1 MSSGHI
7 NLVYFSPSGTTKSV
21 ITTLAGAWDGERNE
35 FDLLRIPPPRTVTFS
50 VDSPAVFAVPVFAG
64 RVPAVCA
71 DMLAKFK
78 GQNTPAVAIVVYGNR
93 EYDDALLE
101 LTDILKANNFVV
113 VAAAAFVAQHS
124 IFPIVASERP
134 DKKDKEAIVS
144 FGKQCAKAIATCSG
158 NEKIKVKGTS
168 PYCKPGAIPL
178 QPSGDSKCDNCGV
191 CVEICPTKAIAK
203 ETPRK
208 TDKKRCISCT
218 ACISVCPQKARAF
231 HGPMYAIAGK
241 AFAGKNSTRKEP
253 EIFFVE

>member
-7 NLVYFSPSGTTKSV
+7 NLVHFSPSGTTKSV
-21 ITTLAGAWDGERNE
+21 ITTLVGALDRERNE
-35 FDLLRIPPPRTVTFS
+35 FDLLRTPPPQTVTFS
-50 VDSPAVFAVPVFAG
+50 ADSPAIFAVPVFAG
-64 RVPAVCA
+64 RVPAICT

-124 IFPIVASERP
+124 IFPIVASDRP
-134 DKKDKEAIVS
+134 DQKDKEAIAS
-144 FGKQCAKAIATCSG
+144 FGKQCAKAIAACSG
-158 NEKIKVKGTS
+158 YEKIKVKGSS
-168 PYCKPGAIPL
+168 PYCKPSAIPL
-178 QPSGDSKCDNCGV
+178 QPSGDSKCDNCGA
-191 CVEICPTKAIAK
+191 CAIICPTKAIAK

-208 TDKKRCISCT
+208 TDKNHCISCT

-241 AFAGKNSTRKEP
+241 AFAGKNSARKGP
-253 EIFFVE
+253 EIFFAE

>member
-7 NLVYFSPSGTTKSV
+7 NLVHFSPSGTTKSV
-21 ITTLAGAWDGERNE
+21 ITTLVGALDRERNE
-35 FDLLRIPPPRTVTFS
+35 FDLLRIPPPQTVTFS

-64 RVPAVCA
+64 RVPAICA

-101 LTDILKANNFVV
+101 LTDILKANDFVV

-134 DKKDKEAIVS
+134 DQKDKEAIVS
-144 FGKQCAKAIATCSG
+144 FGKQCAKAIAACSG
-158 NEKIKVKGTS
+158 NEKIKVKGSS

-178 QPSGDSKCDNCGV
+178 QPSGDSKCDNCGA
-191 CVEICPTKAIAK
+191 CAIICPTKAIAK

-208 TDKKRCISCT
+208 TDKNHCISCT

-241 AFAGKNSTRKEP
+241 AFGGKTSARKEP
-253 EIFFVE
+253 EVFFAE

>member
-1 MSSGHI
+1 MSSGHV

-21 ITTLAGAWDGERNE
+21 ITTLAGELDGERNE
-35 FDLLRIPPPRTVTFS
+35 FDLLRVPLEQTVTFS
-50 VDSPAVFAVPVFAG
+50 PDSPAVFAVPVFAG
-64 RVPAVCA
+64 RVSAVCA

-93 EYDDALLE
+93 DYDDALLE
-101 LTDILKANNFVV
+101 LTDILKANGFVV

-134 DKKDKEAIVS
+134 DQKDKEAIVS
-144 FGKQCAKAIATCSG
+144 FGKQCAKAIAACSG
-158 NEKIKVKGTS
+158 NEIIKVKGNS
-168 PYCKPGAIPL
+168 PYCKPGDVPL
-178 QPSGDSKCDNCGV
+178 QPSGDSECDNCGI
-191 CVEICPTKAIAK
+191 CVNICPTKAIEE

-218 ACISVCPQKARAF
+218 ACISVCPKKARAF

-241 AFAGKNSTRKEP
+241 AFAGKNSARKEP
-253 EIFFVE
+253 DIFFAS

>member
-1 MSSGHI
+1 MSDHV
-7 NLVYFSPSGTTKSV
+7 NFVYFSPSETTKSV
-21 ITTLAGAWDGERNE
+21 ITTLADVLDGEINE
-35 FDLLRIPPPRTVTFS
+35 FDLLRIPLEQAVTFS
-50 VDSPAVFAVPVFAG
+50 ADSPAVFALPVFAG
-64 RVPAVCA
+64 RVPAICA

-101 LTDILKANNFVV
+101 LTDILKANDFVV

-134 DKKDKEAIVS
+134 DQKDKEAIVS
-144 FGKQCAKAIATCSG
+144 FGKQCAKAIAACLG
-158 NEKIKVKGTS
+158 NEKIKVKGSS

-178 QPSGDSKCDNCGV
+178 QPSGDSKCDNCGA
-191 CVEICPTKAIAK
+191 CAIICPTKAIAK
-203 ETPRK
+203 ETPRRS
-208 TDKKRCISCT
+208 DKKRCISCT

-241 AFAGKNSTRKEP
+241 AFAGKNSARKEP
-253 EIFFVE
+253 ETFFAE